1 MKNYDYF
8 PKNWNFY
15 YLCDRHEPIKRDHC
29 KMITNTGL
37 NEVKEIMGYLD
48 KTPYCVTRKTLY
60 DANELYEGFKID
72 DEDSYGKCFDGKVY
86 QYYQFTGMQDP
97 GANESLA
104 RSLHDHGIHAALRIF
119 MEEHDP
125 QRWVGVMGG
134 HAMLRTDRMF
144 RDIAVLS
151 KRLTE
156 EGFIMLS
163 GGGPG
168 AMEATHLGAWMAGRT
183 GEELDEAMAMLTP
196 TPSFRDKGW
205 LNSSF
210 RVLKKYPQE
219 RYISLGIPTW
229 LYGHEPSTPFATHI
243 AKFFDNSLRE
253 DNILTLAYGGLI
265 YTPGSAGT
273 MQEIFQEA
281 VQNHYLS
288 FGFASPMIFLG
299 KEYWCTE
306 MPVFPLLEQL
316 METGKYQNLLLTLT
330 DDLDEVVDVLVKF
343 SKEKKPQR

>member
-1 MKNYDYF
+1 M
-8 PKNWNFY
+8 
-15 YLCDRHEPIKRDHC
+15 
-29 KMITNTGL
+29 
-37 NEVKEIMGYLD
+37 
-48 KTPYCVTRKTLY
+48 
-60 DANELYEGFKID
+60 YEGFKID

-86 QYYQFTGMQDP
+86 QYYQFTGMQDS

-168 AMEATHLGAWMAGRT
+168 AMEATHLGALMAGRT

-243 AKFFDNSLRE
+243 AKFFDNSVRE

>member
-86 QYYQFTGMQDP
+86 QYYQFTGMQDS

-243 AKFFDNSLRE
+243 AKFFENSIRE
-253 DNILTLAYGGLI
+253 DSILTLAYGGII

-273 MQEIFQEA
+273 MQEIFQDA

-288 FGFASPMIFLG
+288 FGFSSPMIFLG
-299 KEYWCTE
+299 TEFWTNE
-306 MPVFPLLEQL
+306 MPAYTLLKGL
-316 METGKYQNLLLTLT
+316 MEKGKYKNLLLTLT
-330 DDLDEVVDVLVKF
+330 DEADVIIEELTKF
-343 SKEKKPQR
+343 RNERKSS